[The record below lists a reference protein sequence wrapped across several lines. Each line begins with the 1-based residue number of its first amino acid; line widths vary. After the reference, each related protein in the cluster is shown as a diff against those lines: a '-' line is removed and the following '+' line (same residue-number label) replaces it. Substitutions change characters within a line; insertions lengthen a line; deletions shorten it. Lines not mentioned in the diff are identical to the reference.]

1 MTGLINFANAF
12 VDSSPLFLKALG
24 LTLSITTCSLLLS
37 LPIALFFTF
46 LSLTKKKVL
55 IQISKLYI
63 YLIRGTPLI
72 VQIFVLYFGL
82 TNIIKLNAF
91 VSASFALAVH
101 NGAYISE
108 IFRGAINS
116 IGLGQFEASK
126 SLGMNA
132 FKMYRRIILPQ
143 AIKRSIPS
151 LGNQFI
157 ITLKDSSLAAFIS
170 MNELFNVATT
180 LGANTFDQMTY
191 LLIVSVY
198 YLGLVFIFTLLTR
211 LLEKKLHYAE
221 I

>member
-1 MTGLINFANAF
+1 MGIINFLNAF
-12 VDSSPLFLKALG
+12 IDSSPLFLKALL
-24 LTLSITTCSLLLS
+24 LTLSITFCSLLFS
-37 LPIALFFTF
+37 LPIGLFFTF
-46 LSLTKKKVL
+46 LSLTKNKLLNKVS
-55 IQISKLYI
+55 QAYI

-72 VQIFVLYFGL
+72 FQIFVLYFGL

-91 VSASFALAVH
+91 ISASFALAVH

-126 SLGMNA
+126 SLGMTS

-143 AIKRSIPS
+143 TLKRSIPS

-170 MNELFNVATT
+170 MDELFNIATT

-191 LLIVSVY
+191 LLIVSIY
-198 YLGLVFIFTLLTR
+198 YLVLVLLFTLLIR
-211 LLEKKLHYAE
+211 LLEKKFHYAE
-221 I
+221 V

>member
-1 MTGLINFANAF
+1 MGIINFLNAF
-12 VDSSPLFLKALG
+12 IDSSPLFLKALL
-24 LTLSITTCSLLLS
+24 LTLSITCCSLLFS
-37 LPIALFFTF
+37 LPIGLFFTF
-46 LSLTKKKVL
+46 LSLTKNKLLNK
-55 IQISKLYI
+55 ISQAYI

-91 VSASFALAVH
+91 ISASFALAVH

-126 SLGMNA
+126 SLGMTS

-143 AIKRSIPS
+143 TLKRSIPS

-170 MNELFNVATT
+170 MDELFNIATT

-191 LLIVSVY
+191 LLIVSIY
-198 YLGLVFIFTLLTR
+198 YLVLVLLFTLLIR
-211 LLEKKLHYAE
+211 LLEKKFHYAE
-221 I
+221 V

>member
-1 MTGLINFANAF
+1 VDIIHLFNAF
-12 VDSSPLFLKALG
+12 IESSPLFLKALL
-24 LTLSITTCSLLLS
+24 LTLGITSCSLALS
-37 LPIALFFTF
+37 LPIGLFFTF
-46 LSLTKKKVL
+46 LSLTKKK
-55 IQISKLYI
+55 IFIKISQAYV

-72 VQIFVLYFGL
+72 VQIFILYFGL

-91 VSASFALAVH
+91 ISASLALAVH

-116 IGLGQFEASK
+116 IGRGQFEASQ
-126 SLGMNA
+126 SLGMTSS
-132 FKMYRRIILPQ
+132 KMYRRIILPQ
-143 AIKRSIPS
+143 AFKRSIPS

-191 LLIVSVY
+191 LIIVSVY
-198 YLGLVFIFTLLTR
+198 YLALVFIFTIFMR
-211 LLEKKLHYAE
+211 LLEKKLNYAE
-221 I
+221 L

>member
-1 MTGLINFANAF
+1 MGIINFLNAF
-12 VDSSPLFLKALG
+12 IDSSPLFLKALL
-24 LTLSITTCSLLLS
+24 LTLSITCCSLLFS
-37 LPIALFFTF
+37 LPIGLFFTF
-46 LSLTKKKVL
+46 LSLTKNKLLNKVS
-55 IQISKLYI
+55 QTYI

-91 VSASFALAVH
+91 ISASFALAVH

-126 SLGMNA
+126 SLGMTS

-143 AIKRSIPS
+143 TLKRSIPS

-170 MNELFNVATT
+170 MDELFNIATT

-191 LLIVSVY
+191 LLIVSIY
-198 YLGLVFIFTLLTR
+198 YLVLVLLFTLLIR
-211 LLEKKLHYAE
+211 LLEKKFHYAE
-221 I
+221 V